1 MSYHTSSRRTETI
14 NHDKENTHIYTQT
27 YIYMNGE
34 LFITVDYMRSQ
45 VTWHTCLH
53 AELMHLKINTKIWN
67 MPCHAFVV
75 SPRWT
80 IVNRGRCSHPIVITF
95 PCWMCRWKGCISF
108 IFRIRIVSTE
118 LGVNGMSNKSILQCR
133 KNIWLCCTYI
143 ENCINVPCFITY
155 SNSYLC
161 YQLHVCIG
169 KMLWARTIENTKEE
183 SRFYTFYD

>member
-1 MSYHTSSRRTETI
+1 MLASFCDEAIHFIYFIWQPLLLLHILRSVYSGSILCHTTPPADVQKPSIMMRKI
-14 NHDKENTHIYTQT
+14 PIYTHT

-95 PCWMCRWKGCISF
+95 RCWMCRWKGCISF
-108 IFRIRIVSTE
+108 IFKTKIGSTA
-118 LGVNGMSNKSILQCR
+118 SI
-133 KNIWLCCTYI
+133 W
-143 ENCINVPCFITY
+143 
-155 SNSYLC
+155 
-161 YQLHVCIG
+161 
-169 KMLWARTIENTKEE
+169 
-183 SRFYTFYD
+183 

>member
-1 MSYHTSSRRTETI
+1 MSLRFIYI
-14 NHDKENTHIYTQT
+14 YIYTPDVTASFVIEQFILSTLSDNPCYYFTFWGPFIVAISYVIPHLQPTYRNHQSWQGKYPYIHT

-95 PCWMCRWKGCISF
+95 RCWMCRWKGCIRI
-108 IFRIRIVSTE
+108 IF
-118 LGVNGMSNKSILQCR
+118 
-133 KNIWLCCTYI
+133 
-143 ENCINVPCFITY
+143 
-155 SNSYLC
+155 
-161 YQLHVCIG
+161 G
-169 KMLWARTIENTKEE
+169 K
-183 SRFYTFYD
+183 

>member
-14 NHDKENTHIYTQT
+14 NHDEENTHIYTHT

-95 PCWMCRWKGCISF
+95 RCWMCRWKGCISF
-108 IFRIRIVSTE
+108 ICRIEIGSTENCNVERIFHNAAVILRIVSTFHV
-118 LGVNGMSNKSILQCR
+118 L
-133 KNIWLCCTYI
+133 
-143 ENCINVPCFITY
+143 FTY
-155 SNSYLC
+155 SNSYFC
-161 YQLHVCIG
+161 YQLHVYIG